1 MNIKAIREKLMYSQ
15 EEFAEILGVSR
26 QSLSA
31 WEDGRQVISPENYA
45 IVVKILKKLSK
56 NH

>member
-15 EEFAEILGVSR
+15 EEFAKILGVSR

-31 WEDGRQVISPENYA
+31 WEDGRQVISPENYK
-45 IVVKILKKLSK
+45 IVVNILKKLSK
-56 NH
+56 KM